1 MILISML
8 ILLIIILCIINIYI
22 NINNIEGFT
31 SIIDSDITF
40 LEPNELKEILIQ
52 DKDNY
57 YDRFY
62 DYDMKARNVKNKEEY
77 LYNIKHTL
85 LFSSWTIEQK
95 EIVEKAIANIHI
107 KIKKSKDLDI
117 DITNIPWIIGLTNDS
132 YENGYPHT
140 RGNVIILNIKN
151 IYSSNL
157 METLIH
163 EKIHV
168 YQKMYPDITNN
179 IIKKLNFK
187 LVGKRKYSDMIRVN
201 PDTDDNIYSY
211 NNNMMKAQYTSIN
224 PTSIADI
231 KYNIS
236 QEQSYEHP
244 YEWMAIDIAKKI
256 VKL

>member
-1 MILISML
+1 
-8 ILLIIILCIINIYI
+8 
-22 NINNIEGFT
+22 
-31 SIIDSDITF
+31 
-40 LEPNELKEILIQ
+40 
-52 DKDNY
+52 
-57 YDRFY
+57 
-62 DYDMKARNVKNKEEY
+62 
-77 LYNIKHTL
+77 
-85 LFSSWTIEQK
+85 
-95 EIVEKAIANIHI
+95 
-107 KIKKSKDLDI
+107 
-117 DITNIPWIIGLTNDS
+117 
-132 YENGYPHT
+132 
-140 RGNVIILNIKN
+140 
-151 IYSSNL
+151 

-211 NNNMMKAQYTSIN
+211 NNNIMKAQYTSIN